1 MHRSGHWGLAML
13 SYAPIVFGVLSISKN
28 YFPLLVVGA
37 VLVSGLCMLPDIDQ
51 RLPRVDHRGIT
62 HTIWFAVVV
71 GVVLYGVGIVGT
83 RVVAHGLGDWG
94 LQLPQQFAPTTVGG
108 FFGVVG
114 VVIVLSHLVGDWM
127 TKMGIRPYIPL
138 SRHKH
143 RLGLV
148 YAKNRVANGVLYGV
162 GLLTILGSF
171 FVGMDAVSVLPNLV
185 HLLS

>member
-28 YFPLLVVGA
+28 YFPLLIVGA

-51 RLPRVDHRGIT
+51 RLPVVTHRGIT
-62 HTIWFAVVV
+62 HTIWFTVVV
-71 GVVLYGVGIVGT
+71 GGVLYGMGIVGT

-94 LQLPQQFAPTTVGG
+94 LQLPQQFAPTTVGW

-114 VVIVLSHLVGDWM
+114 VVVVLSHLVGDWM
-127 TKMGIRPYIPL
+127 TKMGIRPYVPL

-148 YAKNRVANGVLYGV
+148 YAKNRVANGVLYGIGAIAV
-162 GLLTILGSF
+162 LISF
-171 FVGMDAVSVLPNLV
+171 GIGMDAVSVLPNLGR
-185 HLLS
+185 LLN